1 MTYAEAMP
9 HIHVAHEQARSE
21 LGKADTKVT
30 TLLGLVG
37 LAFSGV
43 VALTTRQTSVPA
55 TFALWLAAAPI
66 FASVLVLLSAVRP
79 RLTQFPTPG
88 SWLDAAYN
96 GPAALLEAG
105 SVPVTAT
112 LAVDTAHL
120 GGIAVRKYR
129 QISTAMGLLVI
140 GLSLLAVALLLAVLT

>member
-1 MTYAEAMP
+1 MTYADAMP
-9 HIHVAHEQARSE
+9 HVHVAHEQARAE

-43 VALTTRQTSVPA
+43 VALTTRQTSAPA
-55 TFALWLAAAPI
+55 MVGLWLAAAPI

-129 QISTAMGLLVI
+129 QISTAMGLLVV
-140 GLSLLAVALLLAVLT
+140 GLSLLAVSLLLAVLT

>member
-1 MTYAEAMP
+1 MTYPEAMP
-9 HIHVAHEQARSE
+9 RVHMAHEQARAE
-21 LGKADTKVT
+21 LAKADTKVT

-43 VALTTRQTSVPA
+43 VAFTTRQTSVPA
-55 TFALWLAAAPI
+55 TVALWVAAAPI

-88 SWLDAAYN
+88 TWLDAAYN

-105 SVPVTAT
+105 SVPVSTT
-112 LAVDTAHL
+112 LAVDTALL

-129 QISTAMGLLVI
+129 QISAAMGLLVV
-140 GLSLLAVALLLAVLT
+140 GLALLAAALLLAALT

>member
-1 MTYAEAMP
+1 MTHVDAMP
-9 HIHVAHEQARSE
+9 RVHMAHEQARSE

-43 VALTTRQTSVPA
+43 VALTTRQTSVPS
-55 TFALWLAAAPI
+55 TVGLWLAAAPI
-66 FASVLVLLSAVRP
+66 FAAVLVLLSAVRP
-79 RLTQFPTPG
+79 RLTQYPTPG

-105 SVPVTAT
+105 SVPVATT
-112 LAVDTAHL
+112 LACDTALL
-120 GGIAVRKYR
+120 GGIAVHKYR
-129 QISTAMGLLVI
+129 QISTAMALLVV